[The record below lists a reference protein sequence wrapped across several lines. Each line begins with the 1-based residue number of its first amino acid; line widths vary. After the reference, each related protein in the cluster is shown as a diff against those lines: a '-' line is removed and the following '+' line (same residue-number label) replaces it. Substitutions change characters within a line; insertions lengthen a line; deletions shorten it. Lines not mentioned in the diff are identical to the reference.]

1 MIIEMIN
8 TEKTENLVPIRNEI
22 TNSELDFE
30 NLQKKYNRL
39 KAFYDAIILTSPDI
53 AVIIR
58 LNDGKIIEV
67 NKSFERNTGYLAK
80 EICGKSSSE
89 FCMWYNE
96 EDRETFLKRL
106 IEEKE
111 INNFETVFRLK
122 NGELRNGL
130 ISAKVIEFE
139 NEIYNYSVIKDITDY
154 KKHAEELRIAK
165 EKAEKSDKLKSE
177 FLAQMSHEIRTP
189 VNTILSFSSLLEN
202 ELGDVIPENMR
213 FGFKM
218 IDNGGRRLIRTI
230 ELILNVSELHT
241 GTYRCCKKYLDLR
254 GDILNPIINEFGNLV
269 AEKGLELEFKAE
281 SDIDTI
287 IYADQYTVTQLY
299 LNLIDNAIKYT
310 KTGKI
315 KVTLNVNS
323 EEHLYSEVEDSGI
336 GISEE
341 FMKILYVPFT
351 QEESGYT
358 RKYEGTGLGLAMVK
372 KCCEINNIDIK
383 VRSTKGKGT
392 KFTLI
397 YE

>member
-1 MIIEMIN
+1 MTINMIN
-8 TEKTENLVPIRNEI
+8 TEISEKSFPIHNKTASYESDL
-22 TNSELDFE
+22 E

-39 KAFYDAIILTSPDI
+39 KAFYDAIILTSCDI
-53 AVIIR
+53 SIIIR

-67 NKSFERNTGYLAK
+67 NKSFEKSTGYSAE
-80 EICGKSSSE
+80 EICGKYSSE
-89 FCMWYNE
+89 FNLWVD
-96 EDRETFLKRL
+96 EDRRISYIKRL

-111 INNFETVFRLK
+111 INDFESVFRMK
-122 NGELRNGL
+122 NGELRNVM
-130 ISAKVIEFE
+130 ICSKVIEFE
-139 NEIYNYSVIKDITDY
+139 NEIYNYSVVKDITDY

-202 ELGDVIPENMR
+202 ELGDVVPENMR

-241 GTYRCCKKYLDLR
+241 GTYKCSKKYLDVR
-254 GDILNPIINEFGNLV
+254 SDILIPIINEFRNLAV
-269 AEKGLELEFKAE
+269 EKGLELEFQAE
-281 SDIDTI
+281 NNIDTI
-287 IYADQYTVTQLY
+287 IFADQYTLTQLY

-310 KTGKI
+310 HIGKI
-315 KVTLNVNS
+315 IIRLRVNS
-323 EEHLYSEVEDSGI
+323 EGHLCSEVEDSGI

-341 FMKILYVPFT
+341 YMKKLFVPFT

-372 KCCEINNIDIK
+372 KCCEINNIEMK
-383 VRSTKGKGT
+383 VKSEKGKGT
-392 KFTLI
+392 KITLN
-397 YE
+397 YV